1 MSKVGKEG
9 VITVKDG
16 KTLEDEIE
24 VTEGMKFDQGYISR
38 YFATDS
44 KTQMCVM
51 ENPYILLVDKRI
63 SSIHELLPLLE
74 QISQA
79 HSKLVILAESVDGD
93 ALATLILNRMRG
105 LNVVAVKAP
114 GFGDNRKANLQ
125 DLAILTGGQVVSEEV
140 GLKLEDVTLQMLGRA
155 KSVEISQDAT
165 LLLGGEGELSAIK
178 ERCDS
183 IKSQIDATKS
193 DWEKEKLQ
201 ERLAKLSGG
210 VAILK

>member
-1 MSKVGKEG
+1 
-9 VITVKDG
+9 
-16 KTLEDEIE
+16 
-24 VTEGMKFDQGYISR
+24 
-38 YFATDS
+38 
-44 KTQMCVM
+44 
-51 ENPYILLVDKRI
+51 
-63 SSIHELLPLLE
+63 
-74 QISQA
+74 
-79 HSKLVILAESVDGD
+79 
-93 ALATLILNRMRG
+93 
-105 LNVVAVKAP
+105 
-114 GFGDNRKANLQ
+114 
-125 DLAILTGGQVVSEEV
+125 
-140 GLKLEDVTLQMLGRA
+140 LGRA